1 MYALLLFPA
10 PARIGRRQ
18 ASNMALDNEQEEFAD
33 FDRDL
38 LRALRDLAVRSPRA
52 QADLQA
58 ALFRASLHASPDA
71 LSSSLARLVQQG
83 LVFNVIRLQDGGTL
97 VTVRLTVN

>member
-1 MYALLLFPA
+1 VSGPGPGSAA
-10 PARIGRRQ
+10 RQ
-18 ASNMALDNEQEEFAD
+18 ASNMASGNEQDGFAA

-58 ALFRASLHASPDA
+58 ALFRANLHASPDA
-71 LSSSLARLVQQG
+71 ILASLARLVQQG

-97 VTVRLTVN
+97 VTVRLTVS